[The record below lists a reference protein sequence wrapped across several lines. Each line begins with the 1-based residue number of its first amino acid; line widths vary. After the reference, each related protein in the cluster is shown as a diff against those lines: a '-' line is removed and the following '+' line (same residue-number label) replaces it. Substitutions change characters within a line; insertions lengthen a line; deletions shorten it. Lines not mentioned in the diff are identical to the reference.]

1 MKRLKKIGFFQLIKK
16 IRAVRELVETV
27 VEFVEYVMKHVKTD
41 PKIIMFSTKIKNLLS
56 EITGE

>member
-16 IRAVRELVETV
+16 IRAVRELIETII
-27 VEFVEYVMKHVKTD
+27 EFVEYVVKHAKTD
-41 PKIIMFSTKIKNLLS
+41 PRIVMFATKIKNLLS